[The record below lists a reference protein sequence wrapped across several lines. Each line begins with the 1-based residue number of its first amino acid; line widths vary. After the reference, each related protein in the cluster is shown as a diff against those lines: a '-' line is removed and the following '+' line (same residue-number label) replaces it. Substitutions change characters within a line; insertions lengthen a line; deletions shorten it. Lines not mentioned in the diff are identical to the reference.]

1 MSPIHIIG
9 SQKSNHETCRNSDH
23 ATGSSNISELRSCKH
38 RNLDYA
44 TCQIMRC
51 VVKLVPMEHLAA
63 RASLEIGIEN
73 GKMEY
78 FENGV

>member
-1 MSPIHIIG
+1 MQPD
-9 SQKSNHETCRNSDH
+9 QANYLNSDH
-23 ATGSSNISELRSCKH
+23 ATGSSKLSELRSCKH

-63 RASLEIGIEN
+63 RASMEIGIEN

-78 FENGV
+78 FENDV